1 MAAKQVTEDGIRL
14 QMPLLLAPPDPN
26 SYTSIYTL
34 EERKKVLKCSYFIA
48 LTLKCSYPRIPI
60 VDC

>member
-1 MAAKQVTEDGIRL
+1 MATKQATEDGIRL

-26 SYTSIYTL
+26 SYTSIYTS

-48 LTLKCSYPRIPI
+48 LTLKCS
-60 VDC
+60 